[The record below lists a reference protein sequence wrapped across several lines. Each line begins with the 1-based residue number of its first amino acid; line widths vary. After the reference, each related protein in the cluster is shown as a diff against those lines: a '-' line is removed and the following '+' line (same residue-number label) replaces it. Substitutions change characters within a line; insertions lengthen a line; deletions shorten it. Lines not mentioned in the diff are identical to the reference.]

1 MVSKI
6 QVSICQKA
14 ATVLWSYTT
23 HSLSPSLA
31 FLTPVNLLTFFLLPN
46 RAYSLV
52 LQCKKLSLHF
62 QLRHVMDFLPCMT
75 GASCTWFSA
84 WKGGIRAM
92 PRGHAE
98 QQDSLAAEGL
108 REAALPLPGWSRWNG
123 FLETGN
129 HLRGTFC
136 LMFQLEEE
144 FKKWLFTFK
153 SWYKI
158 LSAMEQK

>member
-1 MVSKI
+1 MMMVLKI

-14 ATVLWSYTT
+14 APGPWSCTI
-23 HSLSPSLA
+23 HSLSLFGLPSSWQ
-31 FLTPVNLLTFFLLPN
+31 FINIFLLPN

-52 LQCKKLSLHF
+52 LQYKELSWHL
-62 QLRHVMDFLPCMT
+62 QLRHVMGFLPCMT
-75 GASCTWFSA
+75 GASCTWYSV
-84 WKGGIRAM
+84 WMGGIRTM

-123 FLETGN
+123 FLERGN

-144 FKKWLFTFK
+144 
-153 SWYKI
+153 
-158 LSAMEQK
+158 